1 MSHLMTTLDQIG
13 VRLWILHV
21 DAHHLIPPVGDGHKA
36 GIKRRSQLGDDL
48 RQRIAKILVFSSA
61 KVVPLHDHAAAEM
74 AVVRLEC
81 GEDITLFWPQYPGKH
96 RIPVLI

>member
-1 MSHLMTTLDQIG
+1 MTTLDEIG
-13 VRLWILHV
+13 VCLRISHV
-21 DAHHLIPPVGDGHKA
+21 DAHHFIPSVSNGHEM
-36 GIKRRSQLGDDL
+36 GIKRRSQLGDDF